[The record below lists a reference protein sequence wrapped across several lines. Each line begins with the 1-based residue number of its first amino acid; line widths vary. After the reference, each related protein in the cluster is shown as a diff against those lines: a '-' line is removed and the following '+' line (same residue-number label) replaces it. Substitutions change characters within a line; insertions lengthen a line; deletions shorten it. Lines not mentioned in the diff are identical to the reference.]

1 MNNIYLYL
9 SSRIAGNSLSAVDL
23 AKNNPTESNFSFA
36 TKLLAIKMKITA
48 MKIQKN
54 NGDSLFYKQKESKY
68 KMLFQRLEAIK
79 KNNEYQNE
87 YNYYDS
93 PGDKFKK
100 MSEEICMRIKESKV
114 SSTKRKLENSININK
129 RIEHCNDYRNI
140 HIDANNLRGF
150 YLENRDLSN
159 KKFKVSTKDFDIKN
173 VNIDFSNSCLKGV
186 DLSDVNIDGA
196 IYKGADLT
204 NAKIKIV
211 VGEYLTDF
219 SNATLDGAT
228 IYFSDSQSLNY
239 HLNEE
244 RYKNSPFEIIKTISD
259 KYKEIKVSLI
269 KDIIKK
275 INVAE
280 MTNEVPIDSIIKNLI
295 SMKFCVE
302 DETISKFIKKLF
314 EIKCANKQEK
324 DFDFCMEDKY
334 IMTYLNLLSDFYNI
348 QELKDFMLNKNGGFI
363 KLMTLS
369 LYHGNEKIKE
379 KARVLYDRY
388 LELDEVKPFVG
399 KNNFSNGYYRIN
411 WRSEEYNNYILV
423 SEDKAIIINHKN
435 ITKMLFNNH
444 MGCDVKWNKYFLY
457 VDGKYKENDYINAE
471 ILFNKFFKVFKN
483 NYNMSVNKVK
493 FDKFLSL
500 LNLGDYQKQFQSKW
514 MDIPITSQ
522 EDFLDTEK
530 YKDISIIFEKLLL
543 IPEDAKEGISLK
555 PEHYEDICKV
565 FELTL
570 LDNKEKSKYLLSLAI
585 LFIDFVYEFVFD
597 VYKKEYYQ
605 PILNY
610 ACALI
615 NKANELNIE
624 LMGSK
629 YPEWIDAFSEYDME
643 KYSEI
648 KDTLLK
654 MKKHAKKHFESIYQK
669 IIPLHWQ
676 SDKDKYSS

>member
-1 MNNIYLYL
+1 MIFDYIILCFLSFVGGVLNNIYLYL

-36 TKLLAIKMKITA
+36 TKLLGIKMKITA

-68 KMLFQRLEAIK
+68 EMLFQRLEAIK
-79 KNNEYQNE
+79 RINEYQNE

-93 PGDKFKK
+93 PGDKFKI
-100 MSEEICMRIKESKV
+100 MYEEICMRIKESDV
-114 SSTKRKLENSININK
+114 SLTKEKLNELISINK
-129 RIEHCNDYRNI
+129 KIERCNDYRNI
-140 HIDANNLRGF
+140 HIDANDLRSF
-150 YLENRDLSN
+150 YLKNRDLSN
-159 KKFKVSTKDFDIKN
+159 MEFKVSTKDFDIKN

-219 SNATLDGAT
+219 SNAKLDGAT
-228 IYFSDSQSLNY
+228 MHFSDSQSLNY
-239 HLNEE
+239 HLNED

-314 EIKCANKQEK
+314 EIKCANKQGK
-324 DFDFCMEDKY
+324 DFDFYMEDKH

-471 ILFNKFFKVFKN
+471 ILFNKFFKVFRN

-500 LNLGDYQKQFQSKW
+500 LNLGD
-514 MDIPITSQ
+514 
-522 EDFLDTEK
+522 
-530 YKDISIIFEKLLL
+530 
-543 IPEDAKEGISLK
+543 
-555 PEHYEDICKV
+555 
-565 FELTL
+565 
-570 LDNKEKSKYLLSLAI
+570 
-585 LFIDFVYEFVFD
+585 
-597 VYKKEYYQ
+597 
-605 PILNY
+605 
-610 ACALI
+610 
-615 NKANELNIE
+615 
-624 LMGSK
+624 
-629 YPEWIDAFSEYDME
+629 
-643 KYSEI
+643 
-648 KDTLLK
+648 
-654 MKKHAKKHFESIYQK
+654 
-669 IIPLHWQ
+669 
-676 SDKDKYSS
+676 